1 MREFCDVLITTLK
14 AGGMARIAFAPEQ
27 VWARTQGIAEQ
38 PDSVSGF
45 LLSMLAA
52 YLAASGSLVSPPSLI
67 WEPPG

>member
-1 MREFCDVLITTLK
+1 MV
-14 AGGMARIAFAPEQ
+14 RIGFAPEQ

-52 YLAASGSLVSPPSLI
+52 HLAASGSLVSPPSLT
-67 WEPPG
+67 WEHPG